1 MRLHRV
7 FKEPVCSSSAQGG
20 KERDYMAFFIIF
32 TPDFFVLKHLVKL
45 LQDTLESTDYSQD
58 EQHRVAYDL
67 PQVASGLESPQ
78 DACFCSE
85 HSLNSYPSPCQIKP
99 ELLFLHET
107 ALESTRPWG
116 ENPIPALHSPFS
128 QHNIFYSYFSF
139 LCKIASFLEKS
150 HKPLFNPV

>member
-1 MRLHRV
+1 
-7 FKEPVCSSSAQGG
+7 
-20 KERDYMAFFIIF
+20 MAFFIF

-45 LQDTLESTDYSQD
+45 LEHTLGSTDYSQD

-85 HSLNSYPSPCQIKP
+85 HSPNSYPSPCQIKP

-107 ALESTRPWG
+107 ALEPTRPWG
-116 ENPIPALHSPFS
+116 GKSYPCLTQPF
-128 QHNIFYSYFSF
+128 FT
-139 LCKIASFLEKS
+139 A
-150 HKPLFNPV
+150 